1 LTALQENNLSKPEIE
16 TLIVQKWEDELDP
29 HIQSHY
35 DFKQAASRRL
45 DALDQTLQDSV
56 SALLQNHSSTTTR
69 SPANHLSGFHQQ
81 TSKDFSVSKLQKELK
96 DIKLHGDTLK
106 DLEIFWDAILGA
118 FTNLCQINQAYPYY
132 RDLQP
137 DFTFKM
143 HLVDSVKPPKYL
155 PIDCNQVQQIIDPL
169 ATLLESFSILVLRLL
184 SLPLLK
190 HTYSYCLYV
199 ILVTVLFYSVP

>member
-1 LTALQENNLSKPEIE
+1 MLGTQLAIDISSHRDDTNTWFKNHVTTIGHLNDTVRALTKNLTALQENNLSKPEIE

-69 SPANHLSGFHQQ
+69 SPANRLSCFHQQ

-106 DLEIFWDAILGA
+106 DLEIFWDANLGA
-118 FTNLCQINQAYPYY
+118 FTNLCQINQVYPYY

-137 DFTFKM
+137 DFTFKI
-143 HLVDSVKPPKYL
+143 HFVDSVKPPKYL
-155 PIDCNQVQQIIDPL
+155 PIDCN
-169 ATLLESFSILVLRLL
+169 
-184 SLPLLK
+184 
-190 HTYSYCLYV
+190 
-199 ILVTVLFYSVP
+199 